1 MFLLRS
7 PREQAMKNRSTILL
21 LMGHASGR
29 PKKTL
34 SGRKNKR
41 NKRLKLPMLK
51 VVKVLPL
58 KRSDI
63 SV

>member
-1 MFLLRS
+1 MYLLRS
-7 PREQAMKNRSTILL
+7 PREQVMKNRSTILL
-21 LMGHASGR
+21 LMGHASEH

-34 SGRKNKR
+34 SGRRNKR
-41 NKRLKLPMLK
+41 NRKLKLPMLK
-51 VVKVLPL
+51 VAKVLPL